1 MKGGREGERRK
12 KQTCH
17 TVCAFYILFAS
28 TYTYETYVRACMR
41 VRARACA
48 CVWVCSFKVPSI
60 RIGKT
65 RSIS

>member
-17 TVCAFYILFAS
+17 TVCAFYILFVS

-41 VRARACA
+41 VRVR
-48 CVWVCSFKVPSI
+48 VCGCVPS
-60 RIGKT
+60 KFLQ
-65 RSIS
+65 

>member
-17 TVCAFYILFAS
+17 TVCAFYILFLS
-28 TYTYETYVRACMR
+28 TYTYETYVRAC
-41 VRARACA
+41 A
-48 CVWVCSFKVPSI
+48 CVWVYSFKVPSI